1 MITYFQAIIL
11 GGLQGIAEL
20 FPISSL
26 GHSVI
31 VPALLAPIA
40 GWHID
45 QSNNFFL
52 IFLVATHLATSIVLF
67 GFFWK
72 DWMRIISGIFR
83 SISRRYIDPRDTYAR
98 LGWLIIV
105 ATIPAGILGL
115 LFQDSLQKLFA
126 SPRLVAGVL
135 IVNGLLLYGAEI
147 LKQRGQK
154 IAEKSQ
160 KLQSNT
166 NSTGTESGTE
176 SLDTAITNISWTQ
189 SVKIGCAQALALIP
203 GFSRSGTS
211 LAGGLLVELDHEAA
225 ARFAFLLA
233 TPIIFAAGVLKLPD
247 LLLPGQTY
255 PFVTVI
261 GPLLAGS
268 IAAALGAYLS
278 VQFLTQYFKTKT
290 LKPFAIY
297 CVVAGIIAS
306 GIFLLLK

>member
-1 MITYFQAIIL
+1 MVTYLQAIIL
-11 GGLQGIAEL
+11 GGLQGVAEL

-31 VPALLAPIA
+31 LPTLLAPLA

-45 QSNNFFL
+45 QSDNFFL

-83 SISRRYIDPRDTYAR
+83 SIARRYIDPRDTYAR
-98 LGWLIIV
+98 LGWLIVV

-135 IVNGLLLYGAEI
+135 VVNGLLLYGAEV
-147 LKQRGQK
+147 LKKRGQK
-154 IAEKSQ
+154 NLENELS
-160 KLQSNT
+160 SENP
-166 NSTGTESGTE
+166 
-176 SLDTAITNISWTQ
+176 DTAISKISWSQ
-189 SVKIGCAQALALIP
+189 SVKVGCAQALALIP
-203 GFSRSGTS
+203 GFSRSGAS
-211 LAGGLLVELDHEAA
+211 LAGGLLVGLDHEAA

-247 LLLPGQTY
+247 LLLPGQVY
-255 PFVTVI
+255 PFATVI
-261 GPLLAGS
+261 GPLFAGS
-268 IAAALGAYLS
+268 IAAAIGAYLS
-278 VQFLTQYFKTKT
+278 VRFLTHYFKTKT
-290 LKPFAIY
+290 LKPFAVY
-297 CVVAGIIAS
+297 CIAAGIVAS
-306 GIFLLLK
+306 GLFLILK

>member
-1 MITYFQAIIL
+1 MITYLQAIIL
-11 GGLQGIAEL
+11 GGLQGVAEL

-72 DWMRIISGIFR
+72 DWVRIISGIFR
-83 SISRRYIDPRDTYAR
+83 SIKNRYVDPADTYAK
-98 LGWLIIV
+98 LGWLIVI
-105 ATIPAGILGL
+105 ATVPAGILGL
-115 LFQDSLQKLFA
+115 LFQEKLQTLFA

-135 IVNGLLLYGAEI
+135 ILNGILLYGAEI
-147 LKQRGQK
+147 LKKRGDGR
-154 IAEKSQ
+154 ENLKSG
-160 KLQSNT
+160 LF
-166 NSTGTESGTE
+166 TENP
-176 SLDTAITNISWTQ
+176 DTAIARISWTQ
-189 SVKIGCAQALALIP
+189 SVKVGCAQALALIP
-203 GFSRSGTS
+203 GFSRSGAS
-211 LAGGLLVELDHEAA
+211 LTGGLLVGLDHEVA

-233 TPIIFAAGVLKLPD
+233 TPIIFAAGVMKLPD

-255 PFVTVI
+255 PFATVM

-268 IAAALGAYLS
+268 IAAAIGAYFS
-278 VQFLTQYFKTKT
+278 VRFLTRYFKTKT

-297 CVVAGIIAS
+297 CIAAGIVAS
-306 GIFLLLK
+306 GLFLVLK